1 MHGAGTT
8 SKSASRASRDIGTV
22 KSQHRLLVMQQDSI
36 IVAVPLMLS
45 GQAATVQEAKAA
57 IMLEVQQL
65 VDVLQSIYKIVPTEH
80 G

>member
-1 MHGAGTT
+1 
-8 SKSASRASRDIGTV
+8 
-22 KSQHRLLVMQQDSI
+22 MQQDSI